1 MKLFPKRYALFL
13 ILFLITLVL
22 SVNAA
27 ETALQKGFENPPD
40 SSKPRTWWHWV
51 SGNVSSEGITA
62 DLEAMKKIGLGGAQ
76 IFTVDQ
82 SAVKGPVVFLSPEW
96 RKLVHQSMVQ
106 AGQLNLEIGMEGCDG
121 WSESGGPWV
130 TPAQSMQNVVWS
142 ESEVQGRQS
151 TISLALPQPLGNAGY
166 YEDIALFAFPAVAG
180 DDCPAPDQVTASSP
194 DFVPGRMTPTDSA
207 PIGVTNTKPDQP
219 LWLQYAFAQP
229 VTCASLR
236 LTIRGWPNTGRRGE
250 LQASDDGFTFRKICV
265 LQGEG
270 CFCFDRTTAKFFRI
284 WSAKPPPRLPTI
296 DLTQI
301 QFGGVRI
308 SDVDARTGMAVKMGL
323 PFEAMPLGAG
333 DRIDP
338 KALIDLT
345 GRREWKA
352 PPGKWTLIRLGH
364 TGTGATTHPSTTAG
378 LECDKMSRAAVES
391 HMAHLFTPVWDDSPP
406 QVGSTFRY
414 IVLDSW
420 EAGCE
425 NWTPLMRDEFKKR
438 RGYDLWPWLPALTG
452 RVVMNPEATE
462 RFLWDYR
469 RTLADLVADNHYG
482 VFQEQAHA
490 HHMELASEATGIG
503 MPTVADQLQCKGRCD
518 VPMGE
523 FWVNQ
528 TGEANVDDPKEAASA
543 AHIYGQNIA
552 ATESFTSI
560 PQTAAWT
567 NDPYS
572 LKMEGDKE
580 FCLGVNR
587 FVFHRYAAQP
597 WLDRVPGMSMGPW
610 GINFERTNTW
620 WTKGSAWVSYLSRCQ
635 YLLQQ
640 GRFVADLC
648 YFYGEDAPVCLHHAD
663 LKPTVPAGFDYDVC
677 DTEILLNQMSF
688 EDGAITLKSGMRY
701 RVLVLPDIDRMT
713 LPVLQKI
720 VSLAKQGAI
729 IYGPKPTE
737 SPSLAGYPGSDR
749 QIQSIADA
757 VWGNCDGKTVTE
769 HAYGNGRVVWG
780 EPLKPVIGTPPDFE
794 STRPDMLYIHRV
806 AEASDIYFVSN
817 QEDREQVAECTFRVT
832 GKAPEVWH
840 PDSGKIEKVALYR
853 HADGRTTLPLHLDP
867 SGSVF
872 VIFRRSDADVV
883 SLDALQYQGQKL
895 FADDAPPAAEV
906 PVLSGNDKVTL
917 LAWKT
922 GSYVATTTAGNTLR
936 ADVPELPEPLT
947 ENGPWQIQFQPKRG
961 APEKATFNHLI
972 SWPDS
977 SDEGIKYFSGTASY
991 RGDLAIPAGFLE
1003 TGRHAWLDLGDVKNL
1018 AEVSVNGKSLG
1029 ILWKA
1034 PFRVDVTGPA
1044 ISGLNHL
1051 EIKVTNLWPN
1061 RLIGDQK
1068 LPKDRQITWAS
1079 VSLYKADSKLLPSG
1093 LLGPVRLIPAQEVTL
1108 AP

>member
-1 MKLFPKRYALFL
+1 MKIVPTRYALYL
-13 ILFLITLVL
+13 ILFLLTLVR
-22 SVNAA
+22 SVSAA
-27 ETALQKGFENPPD
+27 ETGLQTGFENPPD
-40 SSKPRTWWHWV
+40 SAKPRTWWHWV

-62 DLEAMKKIGLGGAQ
+62 DLRAMKKIGLGGAQ

-82 SAVKGPVVFLSPEW
+82 SAVKGPVMFLSPEW
-96 RKLVHQSMVQ
+96 RKLVHQSMVE
-106 AGQLNLEIGMEGCDG
+106 AEQLHLEIAMEGCDG

-130 TPAQSMQNVVWS
+130 TAAQSMQMVVWS
-142 ESEVQGRQS
+142 ESHVQGGQS
-151 TISLALPQPLGNAGY
+151 ISLALPQPESNRLY
-166 YEDIALFAFPAVAG
+166 YDGIALLAFPTLAS
-180 DDCPAPDQVTASSP
+180 DDIPGPDRVTASSP
-194 DFVPGRMTPTDSA
+194 DFTQARMKATDSA
-207 PIGVTNTKPDQP
+207 PIQVANGTPGQP
-219 LWLQYAFAQP
+219 VWIEYAFAQP
-229 VTCASLR
+229 VTIGSLR
-236 LTIRGWPNTGRRGE
+236 FTLNNFPNAVAGE
-250 LQASDDGFTFRKICV
+250 LQASDDGVTFRKAFLLRVNGSFSFPC
-265 LQGEG
+265 
-270 CFCFDRTTAKFFRI
+270 TTGKFFRI
-284 WSAKPPPRLPTI
+284 WFDHIPPELPAITF
-296 DLTQI
+296 TQI
-301 QFGGVRI
+301 EFGGNRV

-323 PFEAMPLGAG
+323 PFNDMSLDPG
-333 DRIDP
+333 DMIDP
-338 KALIDLT
+338 KTLVDLT
-345 GRREWKA
+345 GKTEWKA

-364 TGTGATTHPSTTAG
+364 ASTGKETHPSTKSG
-378 LECDKMSRAAVES
+378 PECDKMSRAAVES
-391 HMAHLFTPVWDDSPP
+391 HIAHLFTPVWDDSPR
-406 QVGSTFRY
+406 QVGATFRT
-414 IVLDSW
+414 ILLDSW

-452 RVVMNPEATE
+452 RVVMNLEATE

-469 RTLADLVADNHYG
+469 RTLADLVAENHYG
-482 VFQEQAHA
+482 IFQEQAHA

-518 VPMGE
+518 IPMGE
-523 FWVNQ
+523 FWVN
-528 TGEANVDDPKEAASA
+528 GSGDGGVDDPKEAASA
-543 AHIYGQNIA
+543 AHIYGQTIA
-552 ATESFTSI
+552 ATESFTAV
-560 PQTAAWT
+560 PQAAAWT

-572 LKMEGDKE
+572 LKKEGDQE
-580 FCLGVNR
+580 YCLGVNR

-620 WTKGSAWVSYLSRCQ
+620 WDQGSAWISYLSRCQ

-648 YFYGEDAPVCLHHAD
+648 YFYGEGVPVCLHHAD
-663 LKPTVPAGFDYDVC
+663 LKPAVPVGYDYDVC
-677 DTEILLNQMSF
+677 NTEILLNQMSF
-688 EDGAITLKSGMRY
+688 EDGAVTLKSGMRY

-713 LPVLQKI
+713 VPVLKKI
-720 VSLAKQGAI
+720 ESLVKQGASV
-729 IYGPKPTE
+729 YGPKPTK
-737 SPSLAGYPGSDR
+737 SPSLAGYPGNDR

-769 HAYGNGRVVWG
+769 HAYGNGRVIWG

-794 STRPDMLYIHRV
+794 SARPDMLYIHRL

-817 QEDREQVAECTFRVT
+817 HEDREQVAECTFRVT
-832 GKAPEVWH
+832 GKAPELWH

-853 HADGRTTLPLHLDP
+853 HADGCTTLPLHLDP

-872 VIFRRSDADVV
+872 VIFRRSDADVA
-883 SLDALQYQGQKL
+883 SLDSLQYQGHKL
-895 FADDAPPAAEV
+895 FADDASPAAEV
-906 PVLSGNDKVTL
+906 PVLSAKDKATL

-922 GSYVATTTAGNTLR
+922 GSYVATTTAGKTLK

-947 ENGPWQIQFQPKRG
+947 ADGPWQIQFQPKRG
-961 APEKATFNHLI
+961 APEKATFDNLI

-977 SDEGIKYFSGTASY
+977 TDEGIKYFSGTATY
-991 RGDLAIPAGFLE
+991 RGDMVIPAGFLE

-1034 PFRVDVTGPA
+1034 PFRVDITGAA
-1044 ISGLNHL
+1044 IAGVNHL

-1068 LPKDRQITWAS
+1068 YPKDQQITWAS

-1093 LLGPVRLIPAQEVTL
+1093 LLGPVRLISAQEVTL